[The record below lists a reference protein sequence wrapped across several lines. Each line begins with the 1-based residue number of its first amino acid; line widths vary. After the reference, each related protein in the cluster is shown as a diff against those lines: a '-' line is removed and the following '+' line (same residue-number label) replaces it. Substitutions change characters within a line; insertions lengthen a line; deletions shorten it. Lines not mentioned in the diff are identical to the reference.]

1 MSDKI
6 AEKRK
11 RLLAIANSSTKVSML
26 SKMRLIDPV
35 DIVEILK
42 MRSDI
47 REEMEQMDYK
57 G

>member
-1 MSDKI
+1 LSDKI